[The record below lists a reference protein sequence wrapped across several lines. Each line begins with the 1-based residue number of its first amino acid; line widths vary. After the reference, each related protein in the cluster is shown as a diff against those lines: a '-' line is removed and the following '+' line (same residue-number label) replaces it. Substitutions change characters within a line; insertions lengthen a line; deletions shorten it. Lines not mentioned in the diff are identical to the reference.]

1 MKKTLLLIVVFGVLA
16 GGCSKT
22 APILQIHKFKDGE
35 WERFDFLNF
44 ELPVEKAK
52 VAYNISVELS
62 FTENFPAE
70 SLYVNVVMT
79 TPSGEER
86 IKDYNLTV
94 KDRDRNFLGTKTDGI
109 YKLSIPIRKGIRFNE
124 TGVCKFEIENLMTK
138 YVTPGIIDFGMKL
151 EKTEK
156 QN

>member
-1 MKKTLLLIVVFGVLA
+1 MKRILLLVVVFGLLA
-16 GGCSKT
+16 GGCNKT
-22 APILQIHKFKDGE
+22 APILQIHKFKNGE
-35 WERFDFLNF
+35 WERFEFLNF
-44 ELPVEKAK
+44 ELPVEKDR

-62 FTENFPAE
+62 FIAAFPSE

-94 KDRDRNFLGTKTDGI
+94 KDRDGNFLGTKTDGI

-124 TGVCKFEIENLMTK
+124 AGVCKFEIENLMTK
-138 YVTPGIIDFGMKL
+138 YVTPGIIDFGIKM
-151 EKTEK
+151 EKNEK
-156 QN
+156 KN